1 MRKRLGKNAAFL
13 LAVSLA
19 FTQAAS
25 VRVYGAEGFDSEES
39 AQTVTKSDET
49 GEVHMEEETYVN
61 PLYEDVIEE
70 SDLNRYSPENTENGI
85 AAYSSAD
92 DRDIN
97 EKEYTDTVDEAAA
110 VIREGMKQREETI
123 VVYYK
128 TPEEPTKALLREIAG
143 QALTYTG
150 VPDEGD
156 YLQWQYAGWDCDGQ
170 GQVLEDMYYMTFTY
184 TYTYY
189 TTYEQESIVD
199 EQVRA
204 VLDEL
209 DVYEDSE
216 YEKAEAVYD
225 YVCSTVSYD
234 YDNLNNSDYKLKYTA
249 YAALIDHKA
258 VCQGYA
264 LLYYRMALELGLNSR
279 IISGTG
285 NGDAHGWNIVC
296 IDGLYYDLDPTWDA
310 GSEEYSY
317 FLKCEADFSGHIRDE
332 EYTTDD
338 FNTAYPM
345 SPVSYVPGKTDEE
358 NPGTGDNPGDEE
370 NPDTGDDSG
379 TDAEPDDFTGLRK
392 MEDGI
397 WYYFVNG
404 VVQDDYTG
412 LVKYT
417 TGSWYYVENGMIN
430 YSTTGLIRHVSGSWY
445 YVVNGKMQGN
455 YTGLVKH
462 TTGSWYYVENGKINY
477 NANGLVKHVSGTW
490 YYVLGGRMQSG
501 YTGLVKHTTGSWYYV
516 EKGKM
521 QGNYTGLARHTSGT
535 WYYVVK
541 GRWDSSYNG
550 IVNYN
555 GKSYN
560 VRQGRK
566 V

>member
-1 MRKRLGKNAAFL
+1 MKKRLGRNTAFL
-13 LAVSLA
+13 LAVSLV
-19 FTQAAS
+19 FSQTAAI
-25 VRVYGAEGFDSEES
+25 RVYGADGSGSEES
-39 AQTVTKSDET
+39 AQAAAKSDKT
-49 GEVHMEEETYVN
+49 GEVYMEEETYVN
-61 PLYEDVIEE
+61 PLYEDVVDE
-70 SDLNRYSPENTENGI
+70 SDLNRYSLENHDSGI
-85 AAYSSAD
+85 TTYSSAD
-92 DRDIN
+92 EQDIN
-97 EKEYTDTVDEAAA
+97 EEEYADTVDEAAEI
-110 VIREGMKQREETI
+110 IREGMKQREETI
-123 VVYYK
+123 VVHYK
-128 TPEEPTKALLREIAG
+128 TPEEPTKAMLREIAA
-143 QALTYTG
+143 QALTHTG

-170 GQVLEDMYYMTFTY
+170 GQVSENMYYMTFTY

-199 EQVRA
+199 EQVQK

-209 DVYEDSE
+209 DVYDDSE

-225 YVCSTVSYD
+225 YICSTVSYD

-249 YAALIDHKA
+249 YAALVDHKA

-264 LLYYRMALELGLNSR
+264 LLYYRMALELGLDSR

-296 IDGLYYDLDPTWDA
+296 IDGLYYNVDSTWDA
-310 GSEEYSY
+310 GNKEYSY
-317 FLKCEADFSGHIRDE
+317 FLKCESDFSDHIRDA
-332 EYTTDD
+332 EYTTDE

-345 SPVSYVPGKTDEE
+345 SSVSYVPEKEDEDT
-358 NPGTGDNPGDEE
+358 PGTGEEPDDEE
-370 NPDTGDDSG
+370 NPDTGDDSDTG
-379 TDAEPDDFTGLRK
+379 VEPDDFTGLRK

-404 VVQDDYTG
+404 VIQDDYTG

-417 TGSWYYVENGMIN
+417 TGSWYYVENGKIN
-430 YSTTGLIRHVSGSWY
+430 YGVTGLIKHVSGSWY
-445 YVVNGKMQGN
+445 YVVNGKMQDN

-477 NANGLVKHVSGTW
+477 SATGLVKHISGTW
-490 YYVLGGRMQSG
+490 YYVLEGRMQSS

-521 QGNYTGLARHTSGT
+521 QSNYIGLVKHTSGT

-541 GRWDSSYNG
+541 GKWDSSYNG
-550 IVNYN
+550 IVKYN

-560 VRQGRK
+560 VRQGRR